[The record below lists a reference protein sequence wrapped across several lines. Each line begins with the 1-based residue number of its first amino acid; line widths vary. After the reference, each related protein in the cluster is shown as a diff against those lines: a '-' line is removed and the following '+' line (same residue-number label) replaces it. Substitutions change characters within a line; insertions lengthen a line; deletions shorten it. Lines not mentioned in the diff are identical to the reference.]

1 MKMQCPHCGLK
12 GSADDQYAGRHV
24 KCPKCKKIFICEG
37 EAAIA
42 LEEVGNPSHADT
54 SAGEEASVI
63 KPYHPKKIGD
73 QLIDRGYISS
83 AALQAA
89 LDDQASGGGRIGD
102 ILIKHKEIDE
112 TDLLEALA
120 IQFDMEFVPVLP
132 SEIQSDFTTKLTI
145 GFLKKFKMVPVACG
159 DDAYVAIN
167 DPFLFQELDDVR
179 RILGWEA
186 ARAVLCPSQAILN
199 SINYAYDMRQNTAEE
214 VMQDIHDEDPEA
226 LFSAIEEV
234 GDLLDDTSEEPV
246 IKLVNFMF
254 SQAVRNNASDIHIEP
269 YTNSLKVRQRIDGIL
284 YDMLSPP
291 KHVQSALVS
300 RIKILAKL
308 KIDVKMLPQDGR
320 IELKIG
326 NKEIDVRVSTLPTSA
341 GERVVMRLL
350 DKSSVLISLSD
361 LGMPDDRFQPFTE
374 EIHAPHGIVLVTGPT
389 GSGKTTTLYAALTT
403 IHKTDINIITIEDP
417 VEYKI
422 SGIGQVQVNP
432 SIDLTFASGLRSIVR
447 QDPDVILIGEIRDL
461 ETAEIAIQ
469 SALTGHL
476 VFSTL
481 HTNDSASAITRL
493 IDMGIEPFLLSSSIN
508 AILAQRLV
516 RMICVHCKEEY
527 DPLPEELR
535 KLGLDEEVIGR
546 DRKVYH
552 GRGCSQCHHTGYRG
566 RCGIFELLLMSQSM
580 KSLVLNTADANLIKQ
595 QAIAEG
601 MITLRQDGAMK
612 VLQGITTIEEVYR
625 VSHE

>member
-1 MKMQCPHCGLK
+1 MNTLTATKRIGEILVQ
-12 GSADDQYAGRHV
+12 SR
-24 KCPKCKKIFICEG
+24 KITPP
-37 EAAIA
+37 
-42 LEEVGNPSHADT
+42 V
-54 SAGEEASVI
+54 
-63 KPYHPKKIGD
+63 
-73 QLIDRGYISS
+73 
-83 AALQAA
+83 LQSA
-89 LDDQASGGGRIGD
+89 LDAQASREGYLGE
-102 ILIKHKEIDE
+102 ILIKNKEIDE
-112 TDLLEALA
+112 VDLLEALA
-120 IQFDMEFVPVLP
+120 AQFDMEFLP
-132 SEIQSDFTTKLTI
+132 ALPADLQSDFTAKLAI
-145 GFLKKFKMVPVACG
+145 GFLKKNKMVPVAG
-159 DDAYVAIN
+159 ADDAFIAIN
-167 DPFLFQELDDVR
+167 DPFSFQALDDIR
-179 RILGWEA
+179 HILGWESV
-186 ARAVLCPSQAILN
+186 RAVLSPSQVIIN
-199 SINYAYDMRQNTAEE
+199 SINYAYDMTQHTAEE
-214 VMQDIHDEDPEA
+214 VMQDIHDEEDPER

-234 GDLLDDTSEEPV
+234 GDLLDDTSDAPV
-246 IKLVNFMF
+246 VKLVNLMF

-269 YTNSLKVRQRIDGIL
+269 YQNSLKIRQRIDGIL

-291 KHVQSALVS
+291 KHAQSALIS
-300 RIKILAKL
+300 RIKIMAKL

-350 DKSSVLISLSD
+350 DKSSVLISLTD
-361 LGMPDDRFQPFTE
+361 LGMPDDRLRPFNE
-374 EIHAPHGIVLVTGPT
+374 EIHAAHGIVLVTGPT

-432 SIDLTFASGLRSIVR
+432 LIELTFASGLRSIVR

-516 RMICVHCKEEY
+516 RRICVHCREEY
-527 DPLPEELR
+527 TPEPEEMQ
-535 KLGLDEEVIGR
+535 KLGLDPAITQGR
-546 DRKVYH
+546 NVFR
-552 GRGCSQCHHTGYRG
+552 GRGCSKCHHTGYRG
-566 RCGIFELLLMSQSM
+566 RRGIFELLLMSQTM
-580 KSLVLNTADANLIKQ
+580 KSLVLKTADANAIKQ

-625 VSHE
+625 VSHA